1 MKKRLRKKRR
11 LGEFAELG
19 FRLRFAMSRN
29 LDESARN
36 TLLDEFLDEIERLG
50 LQFGGGGV
58 HDGDGFTEFC
68 GRGTATEQ
76 HRTAILSWLEQHS
89 NIENPSAGELVD
101 AWHGWD

>member
-36 TLLDEFLDEIERLG
+36 TLL
-50 LQFGGGGV
+50 
-58 HDGDGFTEFC
+58 
-68 GRGTATEQ
+68 
-76 HRTAILSWLEQHS
+76 SWLEQHS